1 MEDMIEEIM
10 YANNCDED
18 EAQRVLEDLEFFE
31 DFDEGIQQ
39 GYYEDLKVS
48 PADNKFY
55 YGWGL

>member
-18 EAQRVLEDLEFFE
+18 EAQRVLED
-31 DFDEGIQQ
+31 FDEEIQQ

-48 PADNKFY
+48 PADDKFY
-55 YGWGL
+55 YGWDL

>member
-10 YANNCDED
+10 YVNGCDED
-18 EAQRVLEDLEFFE
+18 EAERVLEDLEFFE
-31 DFDEGIQQ
+31 DSDEEIQQ